1 MSNPIPPST
10 PEISR
15 LRAAAALIPMIE
27 SGLLE
32 SKLSIERAALMAS
45 FCEWT
50 AENVPDDP
58 DLEKFAQTVHD
69 GLNRI
74 EIALPAIA

>member
-1 MSNPIPPST
+1 
-10 PEISR
+10 
-15 LRAAAALIPMIE
+15 
-27 SGLLE
+27 
-32 SKLSIERAALMAS
+32 MAS

-74 EIALPAIA
+74 KVALPAIA